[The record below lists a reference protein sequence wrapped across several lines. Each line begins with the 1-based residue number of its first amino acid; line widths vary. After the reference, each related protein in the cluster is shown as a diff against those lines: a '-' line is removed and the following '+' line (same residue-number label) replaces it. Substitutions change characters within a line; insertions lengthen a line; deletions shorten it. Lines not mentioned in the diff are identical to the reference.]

1 MRKPIVIV
9 VSVVVGLI
17 FLGMFLSLLGGSMLF
32 NCGSVEMESVRF
44 TEQGVMYSSLARQF
58 EKKSSDEGGYI
69 YFEIVERSLVTHKI
83 EVKINNTE
91 LYVTYKIVHESENYQ
106 GGTSTFGVKVF
117 LDSKQL
123 ARISKVRIVGDI
135 SQVLYEKSG

>member
-44 TEQGVMYSSLARQF
+44 TEQSVEYSGFTSQF
-58 EKKSSDEGGYI
+58 EKKSSGDGGYI
-69 YFEIVERSLVTHKI
+69 YFEIKERSFVTHKI
-83 EVKINNTE
+83 
-91 LYVTYKIVHESENYQ
+91 
-106 GGTSTFGVKVF
+106 
-117 LDSKQL
+117 
-123 ARISKVRIVGDI
+123 
-135 SQVLYEKSG
+135 